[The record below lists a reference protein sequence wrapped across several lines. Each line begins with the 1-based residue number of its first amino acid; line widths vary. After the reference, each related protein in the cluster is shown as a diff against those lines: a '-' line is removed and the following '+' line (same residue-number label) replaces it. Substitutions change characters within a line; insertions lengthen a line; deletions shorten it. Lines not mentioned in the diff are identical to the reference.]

1 MKVYKQ
7 HRNMDDADHIGTILS
22 YVTHVHSFLKQNI
35 NSENARYIEEY
46 LKPDFKNSKILL
58 NEYIDFNTNEKRRSI
73 ILQTIINIM
82 DYCSDTIN
90 KNIDSIDV
98 DIIKEIELRKN
109 KLRKKK
115 IDKLNNND

>member
-1 MKVYKQ
+1 MKEYKQ
-7 HRNMDDADHIGTILS
+7 DSLMNGDNIGTVLS
-22 YVTHVHSFLKQNI
+22 YVTHIHNFLKQNI

-46 LKPDFKNSKILL
+46 LKPDFKNLKNLL
-58 NEYIDFNTNEKRRSI
+58 NEYIDFNTTEKRRSI

-109 KLRKKK
+109 KLRKEK
-115 IDKLNNND
+115 IEKLNDDD